1 MAQLFYA
8 PDLEKNK
15 LLPED
20 EARHCLQVLRHQKN
34 DVITIIDGKGCFF
47 EGQILTDNA
56 KKCEINI
63 LKKVKD
69 INSQRNYYL
78 HLAIAPTKNIDR
90 VEWLLEKCTEIGID
104 EISFLQC
111 NRSERKEIKIDR
123 LEKICIQAIKQ
134 SQKALLPK
142 INPIVSFSKF
152 LEQNLKDYSQKLIAH
167 LVDEDRKELN
177 SVLESK
183 SKYCILIGPEGDFDA
198 KEVAIAIQKEFL
210 PVTLGK
216 SILRTETAGIM
227 ACCNVAI
234 KNIES

>member
-8 PDLEKNK
+8 PHIEKNN

-34 DVITIIDGKGCFF
+34 DIIKIIDGKGYFF
-47 EGQILTDNA
+47 DGQILNDNA
-56 KKCEINI
+56 KKCEI
-63 LKKVKD
+63 KVLNKIAD
-69 INSQRNYYL
+69 VNNQRNYYL

-111 NRSERKEIKIDR
+111 NRSERKEVKIDR

-134 SQKALLPK
+134 SQKALIPK
-142 INPIVSFSKF
+142 INPIISFSKF
-152 LEQNLKDYSQKLIAH
+152 LEQNLNEYPQKFIAH
-167 LVDEDRKELN
+167 LVDENRKELH
-177 SVLESK
+177 SVLEAK
-183 SKYCILIGPEGDFDA
+183 SRYCILIGPEGDFDT
-198 KEVAIAIQKEFL
+198 KEVMMAVQQEFQ
-210 PVTLGK
+210 PITLGK
-216 SILRTETAGIM
+216 SVLRTETAGMM

-234 KNIES
+234 KNM